1 MSSPVWNATAPP
13 LSKFELSGHPDA
25 VPLNGSHPNNSKQS
39 GCCRSRCMKCIL
51 LLTVIV
57 SVALFLFYPRPIK
70 FSFPTDE
77 WLDILLEEAD
87 NGQGIIWDSTDS
99 SFVVDCEVPVGVK
112 NENFFVPLNVDIE
125 AEVFYPSSLDSGQD
139 GVKIATTEKE
149 VKVAAN
155 SKEEVLLP
163 AQAHV
168 IPTGADGIRM
178 ASKIAQNCWRCSFS
192 AIGADCGTTNVE
204 VYVKGVLDDSTFGEF
219 VTDIVG
225 DIIIHKNV
233 EVPCKYL
240 FGKA

>member
-1 MSSPVWNATAPP
+1 MIDQILTHSRS
-13 LSKFELSGHPDA
+13 
-25 VPLNGSHPNNSKQS
+25 
-39 GCCRSRCMKCIL
+39 CCRSRCMKCIL
-51 LLTVIV
+51 FLTVIV
-57 SVALFLFYPRPIK
+57 SVVVFLFYPRPIK

-125 AEVFYPSSLDSGQD
+125 AEVFYPSSLDSGED

-155 SKEEVLLP
+155 SEEEVLLP

-168 IPTGADGIRM
+168 IPSGADGVRM
-178 ASKIAQNCWRCSFS
+178 ATEIGEDCHRTYFLTTLITALAMFLTCCFTPRQLETAGGAPSPPSERTVAPRTLRCM
-192 AIGADCGTTNVE
+192 
-204 VYVKGVLDDSTFGEF
+204 
-219 VTDIVG
+219 
-225 DIIIHKNV
+225 
-233 EVPCKYL
+233 
-240 FGKA
+240 